1 MAEVKQ
7 AIDRDVGHAFWKLRR
22 LLMISVVRQ
31 LICWQGMV
39 GKRLGCTAPIVGDVE
54 PSRSQL
60 ICWQGMVGK
69 RLGCTAPIVGDVEPS
84 RNDAAV
90 VADVV
95 RISVGNVAVAGIPL
109 ALHQGT
115 DNIAWPVYCMW
126 KTQILTPIEEPSS
139 AFPQTRRRL
148 K

>member
-1 MAEVKQ
+1 MKQ

-54 PSRSQL
+54 PSR
-60 ICWQGMVGK
+60 
-69 RLGCTAPIVGDVEPS
+69 
-84 RNDAAV
+84 NDAAV

-95 RISVGNVAVAGIPL
+95 RISVGDVAVAGILL
-109 ALHQGT
+109 ALHQGA

-126 KTQILTPIEEPSS
+126 KTQILTPIGEPSS